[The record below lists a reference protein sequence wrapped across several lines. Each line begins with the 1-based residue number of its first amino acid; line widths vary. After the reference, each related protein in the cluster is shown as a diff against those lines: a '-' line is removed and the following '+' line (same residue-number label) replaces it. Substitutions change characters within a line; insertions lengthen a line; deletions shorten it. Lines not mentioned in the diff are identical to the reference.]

1 MSDKSI
7 VQKLLLKE
15 GQTFMLFD
23 APEGYLA
30 QLGGL
35 PAGITLLTRLDA
47 PADVIQ
53 CFITSQAALNEVAPR
68 LKNAL
73 KPRGILWVTYPKG
86 KGTSKVKTDVNRDI
100 LREIVVGFGF
110 ETVAL
115 FSVDET
121 WSAMRLK
128 VV

>member
-15 GQTFMLFD
+15 GQTFL
-23 APEGYLA
+23 
-30 QLGGL
+30 
-35 PAGITLLTRLDA
+35 RLD
-47 PADVIQ
+47 
-53 CFITSQAALNEVAPR
+53 
-68 LKNAL
+68 
-73 KPRGILWVTYPKG
+73 
-86 KGTSKVKTDVNRDI
+86 VKTDVNRDI